1 MVAAS
6 AEADIATVS
15 AATIATIRPGAMRGS
30 LLQFGGDL
38 FGVLLVALENLQAGL
53 QQALQFRVVRGRNKL
68 CLKRA
73 IDRLVIGDFVID
85 IGLVELR
92 ALQLAK
98 FGALVGGVL
107 RQGLAGV
114 VVFRL
119 DVE

>member
-30 LLQFGGDL
+30 LLQLGGDL

-68 CLKRA
+68 RLKRA
-73 IDRLVIGDFVID
+73 IDRLVIGDFVVG
-85 IGLVELR
+85 IGFVER
-92 ALQLAK
+92 GALELAEL
-98 FGALVGGVL
+98 GELVGGIL

-119 DVE
+119 